1 MKKRYCITNIGCDD
15 ETSAIFYLTEKEYQF
30 LDHIFTELNKFS
42 CYHCMPEIYIDEM

>member
-42 CYHCMPEIYIDEM
+42 CYRCMPEIYIDEM

>member
-42 CYHCMPEIYIDEM
+42 SYGCMPEIYIDEM